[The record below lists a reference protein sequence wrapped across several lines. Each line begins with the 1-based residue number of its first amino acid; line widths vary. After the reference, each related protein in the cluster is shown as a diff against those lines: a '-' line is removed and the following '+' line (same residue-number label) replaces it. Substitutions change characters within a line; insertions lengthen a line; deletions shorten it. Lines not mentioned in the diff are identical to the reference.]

1 MPERADDTGP
11 GAAPSS
17 EEAPT
22 IPPPPKR
29 GPGGLRW
36 RSSATPVAAKPWEQ
50 PWQEATAQ
58 HERDEKRPAAQYDL
72 LSHDVE
78 ATMPARQLGE
88 AVHLSGPR
96 RPRYRAGLVL
106 GTLVALALLMG
117 GLVWAIAYDLGS
129 GPAHPSRLYSL
140 QRLAPE
146 VAFGDLLAQ
155 EARAEALAEAA
166 SALRGAC
173 SPAAPGSR
181 SRGQL
186 VAEEAKAAA
195 SSGDVLHLVA
205 ALAGRFERLRGGGR
219 LVALLRKLA
228 RSSLAASLGYEMWL
242 EDLEAT
248 GCYSAP
254 TNDVHF
260 YQAKRASAAAAR
272 EQAALKRA
280 WAPARAADRR
290 SAGERAS
297 GRRHRFGSFAL

>member
-1 MPERADDTGP
+1 MPERADETGP
-11 GAAPSS
+11 GAAPGSD
-17 EEAPT
+17 EDPT

-36 RSSATPVAAKPWEQ
+36 RSSATPVAAKPREQ

-58 HERDEKRPAAQYDL
+58 HERAEKRPAAQYGL
-72 LSHDVE
+72 SSHDLE
-78 ATMPARQLGE
+78 ATIPARQLRE
-88 AVHLSGPR
+88 AHLSGPR
-96 RPRYRAGLVL
+96 PPRYRAGLVL
-106 GTLVALALLMG
+106 GTLVALALVTG
-117 GLVWAIAYDLGS
+117 GLVWAIAYGLGS

-140 QRLAPE
+140 QRLEPG

-166 SALRGAC
+166 GALRGAC

-186 VAEEAKAAA
+186 VAEEAQAAA

-219 LVALLRKLA
+219 LVALLRQLA

-272 EQAALKRA
+272 EQAALERA
-280 WAPARAADRR
+280 WAPARA
-290 SAGERAS
+290 G
-297 GRRHRFGSFAL
+297 